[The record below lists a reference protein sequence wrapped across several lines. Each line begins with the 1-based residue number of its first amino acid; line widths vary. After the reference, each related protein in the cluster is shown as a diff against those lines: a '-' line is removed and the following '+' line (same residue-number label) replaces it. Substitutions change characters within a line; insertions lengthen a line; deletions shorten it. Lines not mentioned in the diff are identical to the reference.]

1 MSSRSRERRSSHHD
15 SKIYVGD
22 LPTHSTKEDVEDAF
36 SYYGPIKNVWVARN
50 PPGFGFVEFEDRR
63 DAEDAVRGFDG
74 REINGRRVRV
84 EMSNPQK
91 MRGRS
96 SGGGRGGF
104 RGSVRPRGRP
114 FNPDDKCYECG
125 GRGHYARDC
134 RHRRGGGSR
143 RRRSYSRS
151 RSRSY
156 DRRSRSRSSRSHSRA
171 RSASK
176 SSRSRSNSKAKEVR
190 NGKN

>member
-1 MSSRSRERRSSHHD
+1 MSRSRRSSVND
-15 SKIYVGD
+15 DCKIYVGD
-22 LPTHSTKEDVEDAF
+22 LSTSSTKEDIEDAF
-36 SYYGPIKNVWVARN
+36 SYYGSIRNVWVARN

-74 REINGRRVRV
+74 REINGRKVRV

-91 MRGRS
+91 MRGRD
-96 SGGGRGGF
+96 RERA
-104 RGSVRPRGRP
+104 RGSVRSRGRP

-134 RHRRGGGSR
+134 RNKRGSGGR

-156 DRRSRSRSSRSHSRA
+156 DRSRSRSRSGRSG
-171 RSASK
+171 SK
-176 SSRSRSNSKAKEVR
+176 SSRSRSNSRSKETR

>member
-1 MSSRSRERRSSHHD
+1 MSRGRDRRSSND
-15 SKIYVGD
+15 DCKIYVGD
-22 LPTHSTKEDVEDAF
+22 LSTSSTKEDIEDAF

-91 MRGRS
+91 MRGRM
-96 SGGGRGGF
+96 RA
-104 RGSVRPRGRP
+104 RGRP

-134 RHRRGGGSR
+134 RSRRSGGSGR

-156 DRRSRSRSSRSHSRA
+156 DRRSSRSRSRSG
-171 RSASK
+171 SK
-176 SSRSRSNSKAKEVR
+176 SSRSRSNSRAKEAR
-190 NGKN
+190 NGK

>member
-1 MSSRSRERRSSHHD
+1 MSRGRDRRSSND
-15 SKIYVGD
+15 DCKIYVGD
-22 LPTHSTKEDVEDAF
+22 LSTSSTKEDIEDAF

-96 SGGGRGGF
+96 NGRSGGDRGY
-104 RGSVRPRGRP
+104 RGSVRARGRP

-134 RHRRGGGSR
+134 RSRRSGGGGR
-143 RRRSYSRS
+143 RRRLSLRPHKTS
-151 RSRSY
+151 
-156 DRRSRSRSSRSHSRA
+156 
-171 RSASK
+171 
-176 SSRSRSNSKAKEVR
+176 
-190 NGKN
+190 

>member
-1 MSSRSRERRSSHHD
+1 MSRRDRRASAND
-15 SKIYVGD
+15 DCKIYVGD
-22 LPTHSTKEDVEDAF
+22 LSTSTTKEDMEDSF
-36 SYYGPIKNVWVARN
+36 SYYGAIRNVWVARN

-91 MRGRS
+91 ARRDSGRD
-96 SGGGRGGF
+96 RDRF
-104 RGSVRPRGRP
+104 RGSVRSRGRP

-125 GRGHYARDC
+125 ARGHYARDC
-134 RHRRGGGSR
+134 RAKRSSGGRS

-156 DRRSRSRSSRSHSRA
+156 DRRSRSSRSRSR
-171 RSASK
+171 SGSK
-176 SSRSRSNSKAKEVR
+176 SSRSRSNSRPKEAR
-190 NGKN
+190 NGK